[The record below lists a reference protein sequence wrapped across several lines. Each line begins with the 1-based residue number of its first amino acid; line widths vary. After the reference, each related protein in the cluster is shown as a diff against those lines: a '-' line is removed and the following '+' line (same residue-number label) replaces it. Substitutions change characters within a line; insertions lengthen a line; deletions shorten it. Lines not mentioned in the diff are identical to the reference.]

1 MTIEQ
6 IRDIQT
12 PDLVAKVS
20 ELKQELFAL
29 RFQQGSGQMKQE
41 DSGKI
46 REIKKTIARILTVI
60 KERES
65 KQEGANMERN
75 TRRTLTGVVVSN
87 TNDKTITVVVS
98 TSKKHPLYKSFGSKK
113 GQRIDKGNNG
123 QKPCAVSYEK
133 VRLQSS

>member
-1 MTIEQ
+1 MTIQE

-12 PDLVAKVS
+12 PDLVTKVS

-60 KERES
+60 KERE
-65 KQEGANMERN
+65 
-75 TRRTLTGVVVSN
+75 
-87 TNDKTITVVVS
+87 
-98 TSKKHPLYKSFGSKK
+98 
-113 GQRIDKGNNG
+113 NN
-123 QKPCAVSYEK
+123 Q
-133 VRLQSS
+133 

>member
-1 MTIEQ
+1 MSIAE

-12 PDLVAKVS
+12 PDLVKKVS

-65 KQEGANMERN
+65 K
-75 TRRTLTGVVVSN
+75 
-87 TNDKTITVVVS
+87 
-98 TSKKHPLYKSFGSKK
+98 
-113 GQRIDKGNNG
+113 
-123 QKPCAVSYEK
+123 
-133 VRLQSS
+133 

>member
-1 MTIEQ
+1 MNIAE
-6 IRDIQT
+6 IRGIQT
-12 PDLVAKVS
+12 PDLVKKVS

-65 KQEGANMERN
+65 K
-75 TRRTLTGVVVSN
+75 
-87 TNDKTITVVVS
+87 
-98 TSKKHPLYKSFGSKK
+98 
-113 GQRIDKGNNG
+113 
-123 QKPCAVSYEK
+123 
-133 VRLQSS
+133 

>member
-29 RFQQGSGQMKQE
+29 RFQQGSGQKKQE

-65 KQEGANMERN
+65 K
-75 TRRTLTGVVVSN
+75 
-87 TNDKTITVVVS
+87 
-98 TSKKHPLYKSFGSKK
+98 
-113 GQRIDKGNNG
+113 
-123 QKPCAVSYEK
+123 
-133 VRLQSS
+133 

>member
-12 PDLVAKVS
+12 SDLVAKVS

-29 RFQQGSGQMKQE
+29 RFQQGSGQMKQS

-60 KERES
+60 KERE
-65 KQEGANMERN
+65 
-75 TRRTLTGVVVSN
+75 
-87 TNDKTITVVVS
+87 
-98 TSKKHPLYKSFGSKK
+98 
-113 GQRIDKGNNG
+113 NN
-123 QKPCAVSYEK
+123 Q
-133 VRLQSS
+133 